1 MNSLVLLYGI
11 VDFYARHLQ
20 SSEIIAI
27 EDGNVKVLVDRNKLS
42 KADRKILDDF
52 FKILHYLAW
61 LPDESYEAIKQ
72 KWMKVLKGVNEFKG
86 IQNGYAA
93 VIVGLTLLDAYT
105 KLRTRELKIHP
116 KRVEKIM
123 NLIKKEAKTEWGGE
137 FRYLDDVIVESIE
150 WGNKILKQM
159 GVEDVRKNP

>member
-1 MNSLVLLYGI
+1 MNSLVLLYEI

-42 KADRKILDDF
+42 KTDRKIFDDF

-72 KWMKVLKGVNEFKG
+72 K
-86 IQNGYAA
+86 
-93 VIVGLTLLDAYT
+93 
-105 KLRTRELKIHP
+105 
-116 KRVEKIM
+116 
-123 NLIKKEAKTEWGGE
+123 
-137 FRYLDDVIVESIE
+137 
-150 WGNKILKQM
+150 
-159 GVEDVRKNP
+159 

>member
-1 MNSLVLLYGI
+1 
-11 VDFYARHLQ
+11 
-20 SSEIIAI
+20 
-27 EDGNVKVLVDRNKLS
+27 
-42 KADRKILDDF
+42 
-52 FKILHYLAW
+52 
-61 LPDESYEAIKQ
+61 
-72 KWMKVLKGVNEFKG
+72 MKVLKGVNKFKG

-123 NLIKKEAKTEWGGE
+123 NLIKKEAKTEWGGD
-137 FRYLDDVIVESIE
+137 FKLLDELILKSIE